1 MDVFSSV
8 LGRFSR
14 RSLWQIGTAAV
25 LCCIAATNVSAREI
39 GIAFIED
46 GVGEPAPRLS
56 SQIVQELQSLLG
68 SEHTIAPQFLETD
81 DTDPNLLDL
90 MQRAT
95 SSASVEYIVA
105 TGFIGS
111 QEMYQASRYSKPTWL
126 LRVLD
131 PNLTGAPTRDNVKN
145 LRSYSSVN
153 EIVDVFE
160 RVSALFKAKRVGII
174 LPGAAV
180 DAQRNIGGAVA
191 AAAKSTGIEAQFI
204 SLDSGFDAEVQL
216 IDIDAVVLPPVT
228 ISEQQRDSLLQ
239 TLLRKKIPSFAVGG
253 DRMVLNGALIS
264 DTLDEDNRVLA
275 RRVAL
280 DLQLAIYGESRTI
293 GMRRLEPKKRTTV
306 NIDTARALGID
317 FDLDEILTARI
328 VRGNNNTLKLGFLSA
343 LEQATDRNL
352 DLRGQFEQLNID
364 KESLEQARAAKR
376 PQVSAQ
382 VTGTLRG
389 EQLPERDTL
398 ASVRLSQTIYSPTA
412 NAEVDVAELGLVVSE
427 KSLLQKQLDI
437 VQQTSAAYFQA
448 LQTQAQFETNLRDL
462 TLNREN
468 LGLARQRKRSGSGT
482 GAEIYRWQAIIA
494 ASENAVLRA
503 YTANTS
509 AQSQLARLLNLRLQ
523 IPTTLA
529 DVDLDQPPFDLLHE
543 GLEPYLKSTGKAD
556 RLRAASAARS
566 LANSPQLDSAQ
577 ANIEIFDTSLRAL
590 KKSYYTP
597 ELSITGQ
604 YSRFLEGT
612 VNSAG
617 IDVDG
622 LDDWSVMLTAEL
634 PLWLGGQRRSLIR
647 QYTAQSE
654 LADTQLQSARLALWT
669 SAGDAVNNLI
679 TNFRS
684 ISLSNQ
690 AEAAALK
697 SQKIT
702 QNAYRLGAASV
713 TELQDTQNEYR
724 EAQDNAQIAR
734 YQYLTALVDFQA
746 LMGEMPMLESGARQ
760 FEWLQAFKRSMEQD
774 TLPTEMV
781 K

>member
-8 LGRFSR
+8 SHRFSR
-14 RSLWQIGTAAV
+14 QPLWLIGAVAV
-25 LCCIAATNVSAREI
+25 LCCIATTTVSAREI

-46 GVGEPAPRLS
+46 GVGEPEPRLS
-56 SQIVQELQSLLG
+56 SLIVQELQPLLG
-68 SEHTIAPQFLETD
+68 SGNTIAPLFLGADEA
-81 DTDPNLLDL
+81 DPNLMDL
-90 MQRAT
+90 MQQAA
-95 SSASVEYIVA
+95 SSASIEYIVA

-111 QEMYQASRYSKPTWL
+111 QEIYRAPRYSKPTW
-126 LRVLD
+126 
-131 PNLTGAPTRDNVKN
+131 
-145 LRSYSSVN
+145 
-153 EIVDVFE
+153 F
-160 RVSALFKAKRVGII
+160 LFKAKRVGII

-191 AAAKSTGIEAQFI
+191 AAAKSTGIEARF
-204 SLDSGFDAEVQL
+204 LALGSGFDGEVQL
-216 IDIDAVVLPPVT
+216 ADIDAVVLPPVT
-228 ISEQQRDSLLQ
+228 ISAQQRDSLLQ

-253 DRMVLNGALIS
+253 DRMVLSGALIS
-264 DTLDEDNRVLA
+264 DTLDEDIRVLA

-280 DLQLAIYGESRTI
+280 DLQLAISGESRTI

-306 NIDTARALGID
+306 NFDTARALDID

-343 LEQATDRNL
+343 LEQATARNL
-352 DLRGQFEQLNID
+352 DLRGQFEQLKID
-364 KESLEQARAAKR
+364 QESLEQARAAKR
-376 PQVSAQ
+376 PQLAAQ
-382 VTGTLRG
+382 VAGTLRG

-398 ASVRLSQTIYSPTA
+398 ASVRLSQTIYSPSA
-412 NAEVDVAELGLVVSE
+412 NAEVDVARLGLTVSE
-427 KSLLQKQLDI
+427 KSLEQKQLDI

-468 LGLARQRKRSGSGT
+468 LGLA
-482 GAEIYRWQAIIA
+482 AIIA

-556 RLRAASAARS
+556 RLREASAARS
-566 LANSPQLDSAQ
+566 LAKSPQLESAQ

-597 ELSITGQ
+597 ELSVTGQ

-612 VNSAG
+612 ANAAG

-647 QYTAQSE
+647 QYSAQSA
-654 LADTQLQSARLALWT
+654 LADTRLQSARLALWT
-669 SAGDAVNNLI
+669 NSGDAVNNLI

-684 ISLSNQ
+684 IRLSNQ

-746 LMGEMPMLESGARQ
+746 LMGEMPMLEPGARQ
-760 FEWLQAFKRSMEQD
+760 FEWLQEFKKSMDNE
-774 TLPTEMV
+774 TLPREKV
-781 K
+781 E